1 MGVFILGFSV
11 IVNNIRDEQPSNGRQ
26 AARNLL
32 YQGFPLTAGIVNA
45 VFIFITFMVTL
56 PGLATTSRKWIKL
69 AGYMAVVCAIFS
81 MILGLYLWIFT
92 LKTRG
97 DFAPLFAA
105 QPENIKSLM
114 QSEVCP
120 PPPFTFSP
128 SPLTK
133 LTPPPS
139 STAAATST
147 APPRPSSPTR
157 RAPARRPR
165 R

>member
-1 MGVFILGFSV
+1 MANKIQITYLVADGLFLLMGVFIIGFSV
-11 IVNNIRDEQPSNGRQ
+11 IVNNIRDEDPSNGRQ

-45 VFIFITFMVTL
+45 VFVFITFMVTL

-69 AGYMAVVCAIFS
+69 AGYMAEVCANFS

-114 QSEVCP
+114 PSEVSP
-120 PPPFTFSP
+120 PTTPTR
-128 SPLTK
+128 TK
-133 LTPPPS
+133 KHPTPPNHS
-139 STAAATST
+139 
-147 APPRPSSPTR
+147 
-157 RAPARRPR
+157 
-165 R
+165 